1 MPSKIQTLNPDPS
14 KQGINIDLT
23 KYTQIKKQ
31 SKAFFWIVV
40 MYVLKSY
47 LLLWKRFLDKRLKD
61 RFPGM

>member
-31 SKAFFWIVV
+31 SKAFVWIVV
-40 MYVLKSY
+40 MYALKSY
-47 LLLWKRFLDKRLKD
+47 L
-61 RFPGM
+61 